1 MSPNTIRRQKPRRL
15 PRPPTS
21 SLLALA
27 LIATFAAPAHSQAP
41 RHSEARGE
49 SRPSPQVIVEISA
62 DARRLLNSRD
72 TGRLIRLELA
82 EVRVTPHPT
91 RHAEQGLTLF
101 YRVLTTDT
109 GELRIELW
117 ERGEF
122 YGARRVSTA
131 HGDKK
136 LLARHVALAT
146 AELAQRLSRAHSQ
159 RAKQLERERIELLA
173 QERAREE
180 RTRRERWALVSG
192 VHAAWLPRT
201 RAWLAGPRLGFQL
214 NHPRNGRLELTG
226 GWFLGSPGALPRDV
240 NLEWL
245 ELRLEPSYRF
255 DAAELDLGFD
265 IAAATAL
272 FTGPVWLEG
281 MERQRQTWSAR
292 AGAHVGYQPR
302 VSQRLRLDVGADASV
317 LLRNVWLEPSGSPP
331 IDLGGLWLGLTLGVL
346 VDS

>member
-1 MSPNTIRRQKPRRL
+1 M
-15 PRPPTS
+15 
-21 SLLALA
+21 
-27 LIATFAAPAHSQAP
+27 
-41 RHSEARGE
+41 
-49 SRPSPQVIVEISA
+49 
-62 DARRLLNSRD
+62 LNSRD

-82 EVRVTPHPT
+82 EVRVTPHPI
-91 RHAEQGLTLF
+91 RHAEQGLALF

-159 RAKQLERERIELLA
+159 RAKQLQRERREKLA
-173 QERAREE
+173 LERARQE
-180 RTRRERWALVSG
+180 RVRRERWALVSG
-192 VHAAWLPRT
+192 AHGAWLPRT

-226 GWFLGSPGALPRDV
+226 GWFLGAPGSLPGNVD
-240 NLEWL
+240 LEWL
-245 ELRLEPSYRF
+245 ELRLQPSYRF
-255 DAAELDLGFD
+255 DAADLDLGFGV
-265 IAAATAL
+265 AAASAQ
-272 FTGPVWLEG
+272 FMGPVSLEG
-281 MERQRQTWSAR
+281 SAPRQRQTWSAR
-292 AGAHVGYQPR
+292 AGASVGYQPR
-302 VSQRLRLDVGADASV
+302 LSRRLRLAIGADASV
-317 LLRNVWLEPSGSPP
+317 LLRSIWLQPYEGQS